1 MEQVS
6 LLRGLGWVQ
15 SPFGAMTNQ
24 TDRQTRLVA
33 GGHNFHLVPKAE
45 QTDRHSEKTGGAS
58 GATIVLGQG

>member
-1 MEQVS
+1 M
-6 LLRGLGWVQ
+6 Q